1 MCGLANRE
9 EGWDTA
15 EGQADDERIKC
26 CGSSDP
32 FPTHLGDKQGA
43 PAGLETLRAL
53 SVQLGVS
60 HLSTSVGTGKSK
72 LKSSDGNC
80 IRLQQRSNFF
90 PPFYE
95 VT

>member
-15 EGQADDERIKC
+15 EGQADDER
-26 CGSSDP
+26 